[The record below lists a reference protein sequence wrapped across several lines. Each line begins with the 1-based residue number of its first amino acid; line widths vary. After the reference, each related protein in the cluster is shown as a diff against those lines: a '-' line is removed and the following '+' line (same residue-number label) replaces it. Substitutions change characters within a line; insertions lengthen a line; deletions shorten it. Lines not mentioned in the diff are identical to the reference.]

1 MPTMGALSSA
11 SKCSDTGSAVTQD
24 SSGKA
29 TFPTITACRQALRA
43 RAHTCGWCPLTAVMG
58 LPLMTIERDDQG
70 QLVCRQCGQLWIV
83 PDEIAILL
91 EQLVAHAL
99 THVPAELADETKP
112 QIWLR

>member
-1 MPTMGALSSA
+1 
-11 SKCSDTGSAVTQD
+11 
-24 SSGKA
+24 
-29 TFPTITACRQALRA
+29 
-43 RAHTCGWCPLTAVMG
+43 
-58 LPLMTIERDDQG
+58 MTIERDDQG

-99 THVPAELADETKP
+99 THVPAELADEVKP